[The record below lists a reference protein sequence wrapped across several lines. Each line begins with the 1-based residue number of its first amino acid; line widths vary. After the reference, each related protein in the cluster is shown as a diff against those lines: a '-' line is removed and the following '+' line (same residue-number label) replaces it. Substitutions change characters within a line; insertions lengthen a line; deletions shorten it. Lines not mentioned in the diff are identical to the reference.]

1 MGVVLQGRRAAIP
14 VGRAARDGCGKARLQ
29 IGLRARA
36 RQFVDME
43 PGPPR
48 RSRREHCFA
57 DQAKAKAQRI
67 ELARFV

>member
-1 MGVVLQGRRAAIP
+1 
-14 VGRAARDGCGKARLQ
+14 
-29 IGLRARA
+29 
-36 RQFVDME
+36 ME